1 MRRISAHRDDAEAP
15 IVAAL
20 RQAGASVFLVTTKD
34 APDLVIGFRGST
46 VLAEVKTGT
55 RKLKANQRTFAETWR
70 GGPLVELRTVDE
82 ALSLL
87 GVMCRG

>member
-46 VLAEVKTGT
+46 MLAEVKTGK
-55 RKLKANQRTFAETWR
+55 RKLQPGQRTFADAWR
-70 GGPLVELRTVDE
+70 GGPLVELRTVEE
-82 ALSLL
+82 ALALL
-87 GVMCRG
+87 GVLCVR